1 MDKFT
6 TFSSRRRIAARVA
19 PIAAFILVLGGC
31 NSGGESASSGKAVQ
45 PGGNQEKLT
54 VGIVF
59 DSGGRGDKSFNDSAY
74 AGIERAE
81 KDFGIEVK
89 TVDSKKVSDYP
100 GNLSGIADQGAKV
113 VFAVGITQQEALL
126 SVADKYPD
134 VKFGIVDAVVD
145 KPNVRSLV
153 FSEEQGSFL
162 AGYAAGLVSK
172 SGKIGFVGGMKIPL
186 IEKFEAGYAAGA
198 KYANPSI
205 VVLPAKYTGSW
216 DDTSKG
222 KAAASFLYSDG
233 ADIVYHAAGRCGLGV
248 FAAAKEVNGAGPIT
262 KYAIGVDSDQDDQ
275 EKGIVLTSMV
285 KRVDEAVYQT
295 IKDAVENKFA
305 PGTKSYDLAAGG
317 VGLTD
322 FRNTKDVVG
331 QANLDKIAKVTDLI
345 KTGKLTVPAKLA
357 EIEAFLK
364 SAPQP

>member
-1 MDKFT
+1 MDKFENRLL
-6 TFSSRRRIAARVA
+6 RRSFAARLA
-19 PIAAFILVLGGC
+19 PFALLAAALSGC
-31 NSGGESASSGKAVQ
+31 GSSGDSGSATKTGE
-45 PGGNQEKLT
+45 PGGSKEKLT

-81 KDFGIEVK
+81 KDFGIDVK

-113 VFAVGITQQEALL
+113 VFAVGITQQDALQT
-126 SVADKYPD
+126 VADKYPD
-134 VKFGIVDAVVD
+134 VKFGIIDAVVD

-186 IEKFEAGYAAGA
+186 IEKFEAGYTAGA
-198 KYANPSI
+198 KYANPAI
-205 VVLPAKYTGSW
+205 VVLPSKYTGSW

-222 KAAASFLYSDG
+222 KAAANFLYSDG

-248 FAAAKEVNGAGPIT
+248 FAAAKEANGSGT
-262 KYAIGVDSDQDDQ
+262 VSKFAIGVDSDQDDQ
-275 EKGIVLTSMV
+275 EKGMVLTSMV

-322 FRNTKDVVG
+322 FRNTKEVVG
-331 QANLDKIAKVTDLI
+331 QANLDKIAKVSDLV
-345 KTGKLTVPAKLA
+345 KTGKLTVPTKLD
-357 EIEAFLK
+357 EIDAFLK
-364 SAPQP
+364 SAVKP

>member
-1 MDKFT
+1 MKRH
-6 TFSSRRRIAARVA
+6 TFGIWNGIWLS
-19 PIAAFILVLGGC
+19 AFALVLVAGC
-31 NSGGESASSGKAVQ
+31 GDSAPAKTSEKTEPGKTAAA
-45 PGGNQEKLT
+45 GEKLT

-81 KDFGIEVK
+81 KDFGIEVR

-113 VFAVGITQQEALL
+113 VFAIGITQQEALQQ
-126 SVADKYPD
+126 VADQYPD

-145 KPNVRSLV
+145 KPNVRSMV

-162 AGYAAGLVSK
+162 AGYAAGLTSK

-205 VVLPAKYTGSW
+205 TVLPSKYTGSW

-222 KAAASFLYSDG
+222 KAAAAFLYGDG
-233 ADIVYHAAGRCGLGV
+233 ADVVYHAAGRCGLGV
-248 FAAAKEVNGAGPIT
+248 FAAAKEQNGTGPIT
-262 KYAIGVDSDQDDQ
+262 KFAIGVDSDQDDQ
-275 EKGIVLTSMV
+275 EKGMVLTSMV

-295 IKDAVENKFA
+295 IKDAVEGNFKG
-305 PGTKSYDLAAGG
+305 GTKSYDLAAGG

-322 FRNTKDVVG
+322 FRNTKSVIG
-331 QANLDKIAKVTDLI
+331 QANLDKLAKVTDLV
-345 KTGKLTVPAKLA
+345 KEGKLKVPSKLS
-357 EIEAFLK
+357 EIDAFLA
-364 SAPQP
+364 SAPK

>member
-1 MDKFT
+1 MEKFENRLL
-6 TFSSRRRIAARVA
+6 RRSFAVRVA
-19 PIAAFILVLGGC
+19 PLALMAAVLAGC
-31 NSGGESASSGKAVQ
+31 GSGGDSGSATKSAE
-45 PGGNQEKLT
+45 PGGSKEKLT

-113 VFAVGITQQEALL
+113 VFAVGITQQEALQT
-126 SVADKYPD
+126 VADKYPD
-134 VKFGIVDAVVD
+134 VKFGIIDAVVD

-162 AGYAAGLVSK
+162 AGYAAGLVTK
-172 SGKIGFVGGMKIPL
+172 SGRIGFVGGMKIPL
-186 IEKFEAGYAAGA
+186 IEKFEAGYTAGA
-198 KYANPSI
+198 KYANPTI
-205 VVLPAKYTGSW
+205 TVLPAKYTGSW

-222 KAAASFLYSDG
+222 KAAANFLYSDG

-248 FAAAKEVNGAGPIT
+248 FAAAKEANGSGAVT
-262 KYAIGVDSDQDDQ
+262 KFAIGVDSDQDDQ

-331 QANLDKIAKVTDLI
+331 QANLDKIAKVSDLV
-345 KTGKLTVPAKLA
+345 KAGKLTVPTKLDQ
-357 EIEAFLK
+357 IDVFLK
-364 SAPQP
+364 SAVKP